1 MRSKSTPL
9 FWQLVCHSN
18 ILAYERAKYAIVSL
32 FSHRES
38 KKQEKIW
45 QFRGK
50 AVPLHQKR

>member
-1 MRSKSTPL
+1 MWSKSTPL